1 MSLTPSQPRGF
12 ASSPS
17 LGQLAGGRRATVAT
31 SSSPFFLHRDANPCK
46 NPRHDVSKPLHEPSS
61 CSPTG
66 ARHEE
71 HRPPGFPAFH
81 AYGVQ

>member
-1 MSLTPSQPRGF
+1 MSI
-12 ASSPS
+12 SSPRARSS
-17 LGQLAGGRRATVAT
+17 LCIPARGTCLRSLNSSAGLF
-31 SSSPFFLHRDANPCK
+31 SIHRSANPCK
-46 NPRHDVSKPLHEPSS
+46 NPRHDVSNPLHERSS
-61 CSPTG
+61 CPQTG

>member
-1 MSLTPSQPRGF
+1 MSITVPPCAISVSSLK
-12 ASSPS
+12 ASGNF
-17 LGQLAGGRRATVAT
+17 LGQLRAGPG
-31 SSSPFFLHRDANPCK
+31 FILIHRVANPCK
-46 NPRHDVSKPLHEPSS
+46 NPRHDVSKPLHEGSS
-61 CSPTG
+61 CPQTG

>member
-1 MSLTPSQPRGF
+1 MSITLPRAGFPSCSPREWRGGVL
-12 ASSPS
+12 PRR
-17 LGQLAGGRRATVAT
+17 LACHF
-31 SSSPFFLHRDANPCK
+31 SIHRDANPCK
-46 NPRHDVSKPLHEPSS
+46 NPSANVSKPLHGCPS
-61 CSPTG
+61 CPQTG

>member
-1 MSLTPSQPRGF
+1 MSI
-12 ASSPS
+12 SSPRARSS
-17 LGQLAGGRRATVAT
+17 LCIPARGTCLRSLNSSAGLFSIHPV
-31 SSSPFFLHRDANPCK
+31 ANPCK
-46 NPRHDVSKPLHEPSS
+46 NPRHDVSKPLHGCP
-61 CSPTG
+61 PVHQTG